1 MPLSKARFH
10 RWFQDILVAM
20 VAIWQ
25 AEGWCRAE
33 MIREPTSASMMV
45 DFSDLTM
52 AGAASG

>member
-20 VAIWQ
+20 VAICQ

-33 MIREPTSASMMV
+33 MIRSASMMV

>member
-33 MIREPTSASMMV
+33 MIREPISASMMV

-52 AGAASG
+52 AGSASG